1 MEDISSGATTENM
14 GVLRDLKIKLGV
26 CKRLTKEVAYYKK
39 EAEENQNIVSQLTL
53 AGADEWKLKQPNM
66 CVEESYAMIPESETR
81 LQFGIDDLYSYLI
94 KIDDD
99 IILSKGEGYKLK
111 EEAEELLSKNNF

>member
-1 MEDISSGATTENM
+1 MGDISSEMATENTSI
-14 GVLRDLKIKLGV
+14 LKNLKIKLSV
-26 CKRLTKEVAYYKK
+26 CNRITKEVAYYKK
-39 EAEENQNIVSQLTL
+39 EAVENQNIVSQLTL
-53 AGADEWKLKQPNM
+53 EGADEWKLKQPTM